1 MKKWRSLKTR
11 YKVLY
16 IACSVILAAVLAVLA
31 YICVILWAM
40 FGKHPDG
47 DPIIKVSPD
56 GSKQLV
62 IQEYYALNAE
72 GAIYYIEYTGESNFW
87 KRLTR
92 VKLGDPVLGSYT
104 DPKGKGEYI
113 VEWTD
118 ESVTVSFLENG
129 RDKPRYRPETYKL
142 PLWFRGK

>member
-1 MKKWRSLKTR
+1 MEKWKNLKTS
-11 YKVLY
+11 YKISWIIGVVALVAA
-16 IACSVILAAVLAVLA
+16 IAVIAYFYVIGCAA
-31 YICVILWAM
+31 
-40 FGKHPDG
+40 FGEHPVG
-47 DPIIKVSPD
+47 DPIIKASPD
-56 GSKQLV
+56 GTKQLV

-87 KRLTR
+87 KRITR
-92 VKLGDPVLGSYT
+92 VKLGQQVLGGGH

-118 ESVTVSFLENG
+118 ESVTVSFLANH
-129 RDKPRYRPETYKL
+129 RDEPRWGSRTNKL

>member
-1 MKKWRSLKTR
+1 MKKWKNLKTS
-11 YKVLY
+11 YKIFWIIGAVALVAA
-16 IACSVILAAVLAVLA
+16 IAVIAYFYVIVCAA
-31 YICVILWAM
+31 
-40 FGKHPDG
+40 FGEHPVG
-47 DPIIKVSPD
+47 DPFIKASPD
-56 GSKQLV
+56 GTKQLV

-118 ESVTVSFLENG
+118 KNVTVSFLENH
-129 RDKPRYRPETYKL
+129 RDEPRYRPETYKL